1 MQGCLP
7 TTAVG
12 QLICECWFFLRD
24 RHISHWIIS
33 IIMIVWISN
42 IRNGKIEPHF
52 TLHRYHKL
60 NSDRALAEWLW
71 SNVIRIPSNNQ
82 WISQPSIL
90 ETDPQYNM
98 RTHYKLMLDIYLFT
112 CGCRGHRLEIK
123 LSREILCTSSGYGEI
138 LRPVTESTPSLSLVF
153 PRERFHS
160 KVQLAV
166 YRSSLSNSI
175 KQTSVR
181 HVNSCVIQVWT

>member
-12 QLICECWFFLRD
+12 QLICECWFFQRD

-42 IRNGKIEPHF
+42 IWNGKIEPHF

-71 SNVIRIPSNNQ
+71 PNVIRIPSNNQ

-90 ETDPQYNM
+90 ETDPVPFHNTTWGLTISWCLISICSHVDVGGIDS
-98 RTHYKLMLDIYLFT
+98 RLNSAEKSSV
-112 CGCRGHRLEIK
+112 HRAAMEK
-123 LSREILCTSSGYGEI
+123 SWD
-138 LRPVTESTPSLSLVF
+138 
-153 PRERFHS
+153 
-160 KVQLAV
+160 Q
-166 YRSSLSNSI
+166 
-175 KQTSVR
+175 
-181 HVNSCVIQVWT
+181 